1 MSNERFK
8 GKAAVVLGASAEGG
22 SGWAIAKR
30 LAAEGARVAVASRN
44 LPELQRL
51 ASIIGGIA
59 IRCDAGEPEDLK
71 HLADKTK
78 DTLGP
83 IDIAIDAA
91 GWPMPGNIADIT
103 VEKARQAIAVNF
115 FGPLFFTQQCSRVM
129 RDGGAITIISSLAS
143 THICPG
149 QIAYACA
156 KAAANQMVRY
166 AAIEFGP
173 RKIRVNAVIPALIE
187 SKMSAPFRALPGVME
202 AVLKEVPLGRGA
214 TPEDMA
220 AACLWLSSEECFA
233 TGVLF
238 PVDGGNHLRRS
249 SFPDEFPP
257 NVWDS
262 IGE

>member
-1 MSNERFK
+1 MSKGRFE

-22 SGWAIAKR
+22 SGWAIARR
-30 LAAEGARVAVASRN
+30 LADEGARVAVASRN
-44 LPELQRL
+44 LPELERL
-51 ASIIGGIA
+51 AKLIDGIA
-59 IRCDAGEPEDLK
+59 IRCDAGNPADLK
-71 HLADKTK
+71 SLADRAKEA
-78 DTLGP
+78 LGP
-83 IDIAIDAA
+83 IDVAIDAA
-91 GWPMPGNIADIT
+91 GWPMPGGVADIT
-103 VEKARQAIAVNF
+103 PEKATQAIAVNF
-115 FGPLFFTQQCSRVM
+115 FGPLFFTQHCTRVM
-129 RDGGAITIISSLAS
+129 RDGGAIAIISSFAS

-149 QIAYACA
+149 QMAYACA

-166 AAIEFGP
+166 AAIEYAP
-173 RKIRVNAVIPALIE
+173 RKIRINAVIPALIE

-202 AVLKEVPLGRGA
+202 AVLKEVPLNRGA

-233 TGVLF
+233 TGVLL

-249 SFPDEFPP
+249 SFPDEFPA